1 MRTHPSS
8 LTVLAAAAV
17 CAALAGP
24 VSPPAAATQVTGSV
38 APYDF
43 NGDGRVDL
51 AVGIP
56 DWDGFDDADG
66 QRVSNVGAVVVMWG
80 GRDRVP
86 ETTLTPGEVDDG
98 GLSRAGARFGSALAS
113 DDFDRDGYADLA
125 VGSPYEEGTPSHIDP
140 GMGVVRVYY
149 GDASGLGSR
158 QAVLPHAGLRGFGHA
173 LVATD
178 LTGDG
183 WPDLAVGA
191 PFTAVPGAPTGF
203 QTGEVAVLHGGP
215 GGFDRGRS
223 SLVARPSLL
232 AEHFGEVLAAGDVN
246 GDGATD
252 LVEGAAGDYE
262 QWLAD
267 AIRPGH
273 LTWALGATG
282 TGPTAA
288 RYVGGRPAGALAVGD
303 VTGDGIDDVVSG
315 SVVSR
320 RFRPGAPM
328 PPGRVTLFRGGSAGP
343 ETPGASVSQDAALV
357 PGRERAGDRF
367 GAALELTD
375 LDRDGRQ
382 DVLVGVPGKH
392 QDAGRVVVLRGA
404 RGGFAQR
411 DAIVLDQASGG
422 IPGRPETGDRF
433 GAAVAALD
441 VSGDGRD
448 DLAFGAP
455 GEDGRRGSVTVVR
468 TRGIFYVPS
477 GVAAYS
483 LESLQRPGGGPE
495 RKFGSVLG
503 G

>member
-1 MRTHPSS
+1 MTTTATRTV
-8 LTVLAAAAV
+8 TVLAAAAV

-24 VSPPAAATQVTGSV
+24 VSGAAATEATGSV

-56 DWDGFDDADG
+56 AWDGFDDADG
-66 QRVSNVGAVVVMWG
+66 RRVPDVGALVVMWG

-86 ETTLTPGEVDDG
+86 ETTITPGEVDADG
-98 GLSRAGARFGSALAS
+98 LTRVGARFGSTLAS
-113 DDFDRDGYADLA
+113 ADFDRDGVADLA
-125 VGSPYEEGTPSHIDP
+125 VGAPYEEGVPSHVDP

-149 GDASGLGSR
+149 GGATGLGAR
-158 QAVLPHAGLRGFGHA
+158 EAVLPHAGLRGFGHA
-173 LVATD
+173 LAAAD

-191 PFTAVPGAPTGF
+191 PFTAVAGSPTGF
-203 QTGEVAVLHGGP
+203 QTGELAVLRGGP
-215 GGFDRGRS
+215 SGFDRARS
-223 SLVARPSLL
+223 SLVARPSLM
-232 AEHFGEVLAAGDVN
+232 AEHFGEELAVGDLN
-246 GDGATD
+246 GDGAAD

-273 LTWALGATG
+273 LTWAPGLAG

-315 SVVSR
+315 SVASR
-320 RFRPGAPM
+320 RFSPREAM
-328 PPGRVTLFRGGSAGP
+328 PPGRVTLFRGASGGP
-343 ETPGASVSQDAALV
+343 EVTGESVTQDAALV
-357 PGRERAGDRF
+357 PGRETAGDRF

-382 DVLVGVPGKH
+382 DVLVGAPGKH
-392 QDAGRVVVLRGA
+392 GGAGRVVVLRGG
-404 RGGFAQR
+404 RGGFASR
-411 DAIVLDQASGG
+411 GAIVLDQGSGG
-422 IPGRPETGDRF
+422 VPGRPESGDRF
-433 GAAVAALD
+433 GAAVSALD
-441 VSGDGRD
+441 LSGDGRD
-448 DLAFGAP
+448 DLAVGAP

-468 TRGIFYVPS
+468 TKGIFYVPS
-477 GVAAYS
+477 GVRAYS
-483 LESLQRPGGGPE
+483 LESLQRPGGGPQ
-495 RKFGSVLG
+495 RGFGSVLG